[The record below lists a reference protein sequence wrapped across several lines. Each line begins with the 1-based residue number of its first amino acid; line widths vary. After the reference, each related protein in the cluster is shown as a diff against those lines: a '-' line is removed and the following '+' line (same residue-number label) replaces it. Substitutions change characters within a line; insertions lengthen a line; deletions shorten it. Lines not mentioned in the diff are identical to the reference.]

1 MKNSPHRS
9 PLPGGERK
17 RLALIFVGLFSL
29 FAVLIIQ
36 FYKIQVVEYVKWHK
50 IAASQHF
57 TTVEEPAR
65 RGLFYP
71 NTSLRMDQPETNC
84 PLVIDVPK
92 FHLFADPMAIPHQQK
107 KKVVDQLI
115 GFLDLNEIESKKLAN
130 QFEKKSRSRRLV
142 LWIDQKKYE
151 DILQWWNAF
160 ARKEKI
166 ARNALFFV
174 QDWQRSY
181 PYGKLLGQVLHTVR
195 DDRDPKTKRG
205 IPTGGLETVFDK
217 ILAGKD
223 GKRRIMRSPR
233 HPLDVGTLTETPEHG
248 ADIYLTIDHTLQAIA
263 EEEIRKAVEKA
274 GAKSG
279 WAIMIDPHTGDILTL
294 AQFPYFK
301 PSAYRQYFNS
311 PTLLEDTKVKGIT
324 DPYEPGSIMKPITLA
339 CGLLANIELA
349 KRGKPPLFS
358 PIEKIPTSARTF
370 PGRNK
375 ILKDLANHRYLNMYM
390 GLQKSSNVYMA
401 TIVQRIIE
409 QLGPEWYRSC
419 LHDLFGMGKK
429 TNVELP
435 GEGEGLV
442 PRFGKKYANG
452 ALEWSAPTPYS
463 LAMGHNLLANSFQ
476 MLRAYCVLANGGYE
490 VHPTLIKK
498 IIRTTFQ
505 GEQVVLLDKAT
516 KEHFDQRKRLI
527 PEEVTREVLKAM
539 KYTTKTRGSAPR
551 ADIYGYSEAGKTGT
565 SEKVINGK
573 YSKKNHIST
582 FIGIAPI
589 SKPRFVLLIAIDEP
603 EYKYIPG
610 VGKNQLGGAC
620 AAPAFRE
627 IGSRA
632 LQYLGVEPDDPYGY
646 PVGDPRH
653 DADKADWG
661 REVKEL
667 LDLYKQWNG

>member
-1 MKNSPHRS
+1 MKNCPRRS
-9 PLPGGERK
+9 PLPRGERK
-17 RLALIFVGLFSL
+17 RLALVFVGLFGL
-29 FAVLIIQ
+29 FAILIIQ
-36 FYKIQVVEYVKWHK
+36 FYKIQVVESDKWRK
-50 IAASQHF
+50 IADSQHY
-57 TTVEEPAR
+57 TMIEEPAR

-71 NTSLRMDQPETNC
+71 NTSLRNTQPEINC
-84 PLVIDVPK
+84 PFVIDVPK
-92 FHLFADPMAIPHQQK
+92 FHLFADPVSIPERHRK
-107 KKVVDQLI
+107 KIVDELI
-115 GFLDLNEIESKKLAN
+115 GFLGLNEIESIKLAN

-142 LWIDQKKYE
+142 LWIDQRKHE
-151 DILQWWNAF
+151 EILQWWSAF
-160 ARKEKI
+160 ARQEKI

-217 ILAGKD
+217 ILSGKN
-223 GKRRIMRSPR
+223 GKRRILRSPR
-233 HPLDVGTLTETPEHG
+233 HPLDVGTLIEAPEHG

-279 WAIMIDPHTGDILTL
+279 WAIMMDPYSGEILVL

-301 PSAYRQYFNS
+301 PSLYRQYYHH
-311 PTLLEDTKVKGIT
+311 PTLLDHTKVKAIS
-324 DPYEPGSIMKPITLA
+324 DPYEPGSIMKPLTLA
-339 CGLLANIELA
+339 CGLLANIELT
-349 KRGKPPLFS
+349 KRNKPPLFS
-358 PIEKIPTSARTF
+358 PNEKIATSPRTF
-370 PGRNK
+370 PGRGK
-375 ILKDLANHRYLNMYM
+375 VLKDLTHHRFLNMYM

-419 LHDLFGMGKK
+419 LQDIFGFGKK
-429 TNVELP
+429 AGIELP
-435 GEGEGLV
+435 GESEGLV
-442 PRFGKKYANG
+442 PRPGKTYANG
-452 ALEWSAPTPYS
+452 ALEWSSPTPYS
-463 LAMGHNLLANSFQ
+463 LAMGHNLLATSFQ
-476 MLRAYCVLANGGYE
+476 MLRAYGILANGGYE
-490 VHPTLIKK
+490 VHPTLVRK
-498 IIRTTFQ
+498 IIKTSFE
-505 GEQVVLLDKAT
+505 GEAIVLLDKPSE
-516 KEHFDQRKRLI
+516 KHLNKKKRLV
-527 PEEVTREVLKAM
+527 PQEVTQQVLRAM
-539 KYTTKTRGSAPR
+539 KFTTKPGGSANR
-551 ADIYGYSEAGKTGT
+551 ADIFGYTEGGKTGT

-573 YSKKNHIST
+573 YSKKDHIST
-582 FIGIAPI
+582 FVGIAPI
-589 SKPRFVLLIAIDEP
+589 SHPRFVLLIAIDEP

-610 VGKNQLGGAC
+610 VGKNQLGGTC

-646 PVGDPRH
+646 PVGDPRREG
-653 DADKADWG
+653 DKADWS